1 MKIGDKVRFLSETG
15 GGRVS
20 GFKGNNIV
28 LVQDED
34 GFEIPTPINEVV
46 VVTNEDYSS
55 AHQVSVSSKRN
66 DTDNHTQHSI
76 KQQLSSGTP
85 DDLSDEEDEDVDDP
99 SVNFTPK
106 PKERTGGDKLTV
118 CLAFVPVD
126 ERDFQNT
133 TFETYLVN
141 DSNYLVAYA
150 YFAIEGTNCKL
161 RFAGEIEPNTK
172 LFLEEIHRNDLN
184 SMLHLG
190 VQLIAYKEDKAFLRQ
205 PMVDVQFRLDAIK
218 FYKSNTFVANEFFE
232 QHALLYRLVDNGKV
246 MRQFTL
252 SARDFKSE
260 LYAESAPS
268 PAAPKAQQEHPVK
281 PKAADHP
288 KPAAPKRTKQILKD
302 EKIVVDLHA
311 TEILDTTAGMSS
323 ADILEYQL
331 DVFRRTLEEY
341 KKNKGQ
347 KLIFIHG
354 KGEGVL
360 RRAIVHELNYRYK
373 QYPYQDASFREYGYG
388 ATQVTIK

>member
-28 LVQDED
+28 LVEDED
-34 GFEIPTPINEVV
+34 GFEIPTPISEVV
-46 VVTNEDYSS
+46 VVTNEDYSTT
-55 AHQVSVSSKRN
+55 HQVSVAQQSSN
-66 DTDNHTQHSI
+66 NSTQHSI
-76 KQQLSSGTP
+76 KQQLANNTP
-85 DDLSDEEDEDVDDP
+85 DDSEEDEDEEEDDP
-99 SVNFTPK
+99 SVNFIPK

-150 YFAIEGTNCKL
+150 YFTIEGTNCKL
-161 RFAGEIEPNTK
+161 RYTGEIEPNTK

-190 VQLIAYKEDKAFLRQ
+190 VQLMAYKEDKAFLRQ
-205 PMVDVQFRLDAIK
+205 PMADVQFRLDAIK

-252 SARDFKSE
+252 SARDFKAE
-260 LYAESAPS
+260 LYAESAPAE
-268 PAAPKAQQEHPVK
+268 PAPTTKEQAEVK
-281 PKAADHP
+281 PKAAD
-288 KPAAPKRTKQILKD
+288 KPQAPSPKRTKQILKD
-302 EKIVVDLHA
+302 EKIVIDLHA
-311 TEILDTTAGMSS
+311 SELLDTTAGMSS
-323 ADILEYQL
+323 SDILEYQME
-331 DVFRRTLEEY
+331 VFRRTLDEY
-341 KKNKGQ
+341 KKKKGQ

-360 RRAIVHELNYRYK
+360 RRAIIHELNYRFK

>member
-55 AHQVSVSSKRN
+55 THQVSVSSKST
-66 DTDNHTQHSI
+66 DTNTHQSI
-76 KQQLSSGTP
+76 KQQLSASAP
-85 DDLSDEEDEDVDDP
+85 DDLAEEEDEEEDDP
-99 SVNFTPK
+99 SVHFVPK
-106 PKERTGGDKLTV
+106 PKERTGGDKLSV

-150 YFAIEGTNCKL
+150 YFTIEGTNCRL
-161 RFAGEIEPNTK
+161 RFAGEVEPNTK

-190 VQLIAYKEDKAFLRQ
+190 VQLIAYKEDKSFLRQ

-260 LYAESAPS
+260 LYADSAPS
-268 PAAPKAQQEHPVK
+268 QPATQVKPEQPLK
-281 PKAADHP
+281 PKAVDKP
-288 KPAAPKRTKQILKD
+288 KPAPIKRTKQILKD

-331 DVFRRTLEEY
+331 EVFRRTLEEY